1 MQNFRSP
8 KFCVCHFFF
17 ILFLKES
24 TSLITFVYHI
34 NLIDELQF
42 DKHFFCTF
50 FRNDFSLT
58 RESFN
63 FSQNANI
70 KSMWIMSRVFWS
82 YPLVLECNFRMWIF
96 IGEKIKTVIE
106 WSYSVTVL
114 IKYKFGLKM
123 FQTSWL
129 LKCTAFHV
137 VIWYRNTF
145 ECLDLSLERF
155 SGYIYMY

>member
-1 MQNFRSP
+1 MQNLRSP

-17 ILFLKES
+17 LLFLKES
-24 TSLITFVYHI
+24 TSLITFLYHI

-50 FRNDFSLT
+50 FRNDFSLA
-58 RESFN
+58 REPFN

-70 KSMWIMSRVFWS
+70 KSMWNYVKSLLKLSI
-82 YPLVLECNFRMWIF
+82 VLECNFRMWIF

-106 WSYSVTVL
+106 WSYSVTVW

-129 LKCTAFHV
+129 LKCTAFYV
-137 VIWYRNTF
+137 VIW
-145 ECLDLSLERF
+145 
-155 SGYIYMY
+155 

>member
-1 MQNFRSP
+1 MQNLRSP
-8 KFCVCHFFF
+8 NFCVCHFFV
-17 ILFLKES
+17 LVCLKES
-24 TSLITFVYHI
+24 TSLLTFLYHI

-50 FRNDFSLT
+50 FRNDFSLA

-70 KSMWIMSRVFWS
+70 KSMWNYVKSLLKLSI
-82 YPLVLECNFRMWIF
+82 VLECNFRMWIF

-106 WSYSVTVL
+106 WSYSVTVW

-129 LKCTAFHV
+129 LKCTAFYV
-137 VIWYRNTF
+137 VIW
-145 ECLDLSLERF
+145 
-155 SGYIYMY
+155 